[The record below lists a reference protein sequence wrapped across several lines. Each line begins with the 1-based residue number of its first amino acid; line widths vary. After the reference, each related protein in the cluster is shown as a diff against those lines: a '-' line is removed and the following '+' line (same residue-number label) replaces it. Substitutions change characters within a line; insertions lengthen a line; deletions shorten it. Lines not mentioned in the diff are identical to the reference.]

1 MLMVRPVL
9 SLVLAVWFL
18 QLAGGML
25 SVVTPV
31 GLAELGAA
39 SDAVGLIAALH
50 AAGFMAGAYYAP
62 RLIGELGN
70 IRVFAAAAALT
81 AVGAISQGLWM
92 SEIGW
97 AFIRFI
103 QGATFAA
110 MFAAAEAWLGR
121 VTPKEHR
128 GSVLGVYN
136 VAAKAALLLGPLI
149 ILGMSPLDPKNF
161 LWCGLFLAAALVPV
175 CLTKQQEPARVQTGR
190 LPFIRMLKISPSAC
204 AGVFIAGLVNSG
216 TLALLPIYTSRLSI
230 EMNALTL
237 AGIAYS
243 IANVG
248 GLLSQWPAGR
258 LSDQVDRRNV
268 VAVMCIVAGSAGG
281 ALWLFGAT
289 IALPVMLALL
299 FVWGAGSLSFYGV
312 CVAHGADRVDDQDMT
327 PMMSTLLIVWA
338 LGSVI
343 GPLIAGLIMQ
353 TSLGATG
360 LFAFACAG
368 LAVLAVIML
377 IRRIEKSPVP
387 EDDQSEWQ
395 PAMPAGIPGGDL
407 DPRTD

>member
-1 MLMVRPVL
+1 MIVIRPVL

-25 SVVTPV
+25 SVVTPL
-31 GLAELGAA
+31 GLAELGAG
-39 SDAVGLIAALH
+39 SSAVGLVAALH
-50 AAGFMAGAYYAP
+50 AAGFMAGAYFAP
-62 RLIGELGN
+62 RIIGELGN

-81 AVGAISQGLWM
+81 AVGAISQGLWT

-97 AFIRFI
+97 AAIRFL

-121 VTPKEHR
+121 VTAKEHR

-149 ILGMSPLDPKNF
+149 ILSMAPLDPEIF

-175 CLTKQQEPARVQTGR
+175 CITRQQEPKRVASGR
-190 LPFIRMLKISPSAC
+190 LPLLRMLKISPSAC

-216 TLALLPIYTSRLSI
+216 TLALLPIYTSSLNADV
-230 EMNALTL
+230 NALAI

-243 IANVG
+243 IANIG

-258 LSDQVDRRNV
+258 ISDQMDRRNV
-268 VAVMCIVAGSAGG
+268 VAAMAFVAALAAA
-281 ALWLFGAT
+281 ALWMLGNGISST
-289 IALPVMLALL
+289 VMFVLL

-312 CVAHGADRVDDQDMT
+312 CVAHGVDRVEDEDMT
-327 PMMSTLLIVWA
+327 PMMSMLLIVWA

-353 TSLGATG
+353 TTLGASG
-360 LFAFACAG
+360 LFAYAFGC
-368 LAVLAVIML
+368 LALLTAIML
-377 IRRIEKSPVP
+377 FRRFERAPVP
-387 EDDQSEWQ
+387 EEEQIDWQ

>member
-18 QLAGGML
+18 QLAGGLL

-62 RLIGELGN
+62 RLIGEIGN
-70 IRVFAAAAALT
+70 IRVFAAASALT

-97 AFIRFI
+97 ALIRFV

-149 ILGMSPLDPKNF
+149 ILGMSPLDPRNF

-175 CLTKQQEPARVQTGR
+175 CITKRPEPARVVTGR
-190 LPFIRMLKISPSAC
+190 LPFFKMLKVSPSAC
-204 AGVFIAGLVNSG
+204 AGVFVAGLVNSG
-216 TLALLPIYTSRLSI
+216 TLALLPIYTSSLSI
-230 EMNALTL
+230 EMNTLAL

-268 VAVMCIVAGSAGG
+268 VAAMAITAGLA
-281 ALWLFGAT
+281 AVTLWLCGET
-289 IALPVMLALL
+289 IALPVLL
-299 FVWGAGSLSFYGV
+299 IVLFIWGAGSLSFYGI
-312 CVAHGADRVDDQDMT
+312 CVAHGVDRVNDEDMT

-338 LGSVI
+338 SGSVI
-343 GPLIAGLIMQ
+343 GPVIAGLIMR
-353 TSLGATG
+353 TPLGTPG
-360 LFAFACAG
+360 LFAFASVCLG
-368 LAVLAVIML
+368 VLAAIML
-377 IRRIEKSPVP
+377 IRRIEKSSVP
-387 EDDQSEWQ
+387 ENDQSDWQ
-395 PAMPAGIPGGDL
+395 PAMPAGLPGGDL
-407 DPRTD
+407 DPRTE

>member
-1 MLMVRPVL
+1 MLTVRPVL

-18 QLAGGML
+18 QLAGGIL

-39 SDAVGLIAALH
+39 SDAVGVIAALH

-92 SEIGW
+92 SEFGW
-97 AFIRFI
+97 AMIRFV

-121 VTPKEHR
+121 VTPKENR
-128 GSVLGVYN
+128 GNVLGFYN

-149 ILGMSPLDPKNF
+149 ILNMSPLDPKNF

-175 CLTKQQEPARVQTGR
+175 CLTRRQEPVRVASGR
-190 LPFIRMLKISPSAC
+190 LPLLRLLKVSPSAC

-216 TLALLPIYTSRLSI
+216 TLALLPIYTGGLG
-230 EMNALTL
+230 MGANALAL
-237 AGIAYS
+237 AGAAFS
-243 IANVG
+243 VANIG

-258 LSDQVDRRNV
+258 LSDHVDRRNV
-268 VAVMCIVAGSAGG
+268 VAGMAFLAGAACL
-281 ALWLFGAT
+281 ALWVFGDDVST
-289 IALPVMLALL
+289 MLMFALL
-299 FVWGAGSLSFYGV
+299 FIWGAGSLSFYGI
-312 CVAHGADRVDDQDMT
+312 CVAHGVDRVNDADMT
-327 PMMSTLLIVWA
+327 PMMSMLLIVWA

-343 GPLIAGLIMQ
+343 GPVIAGGVMQ
-353 TSLGATG
+353 TSLGVSG
-360 LFAFACAG
+360 LFAFAFLG
-368 LAVLAVIML
+368 LSVLVVIML
-377 IRRIEKSPVP
+377 LRRFEKPSVA
-387 EDDQSEWQ
+387 EQDQSEWQ
-395 PAMPAGIPGGDL
+395 PSMPAGIPGGAL
-407 DPRTD
+407 DPRTE